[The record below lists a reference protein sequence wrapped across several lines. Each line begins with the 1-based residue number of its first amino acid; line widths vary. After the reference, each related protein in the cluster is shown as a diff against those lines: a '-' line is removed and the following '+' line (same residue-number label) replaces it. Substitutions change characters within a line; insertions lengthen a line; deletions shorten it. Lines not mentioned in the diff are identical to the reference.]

1 MPTMRP
7 ALTMMYP
14 QALKDRYAEYFV
26 IGRGFAKI
34 IGRPAIMG
42 TATRYLLPNRRVMTF
57 ALRLMG
63 NLTDGKDGDAQDK
76 LFHVLQRVAGAV
88 RS

>member
-1 MPTMRP
+1 M
-7 ALTMMYP
+7 
-14 QALKDRYAEYFV
+14 
-26 IGRGFAKI
+26 IGF
-34 IGRPAIMG
+34 
-42 TATRYLLPNRRVMTF
+42 RVMTF